1 MNKEVPQQYWAE
13 RAIGELD
20 MALSYCFLTVCM
32 QGAMVL
38 DSDAERQL
46 ALAIYAAMGDGY
58 REEEWQLA
66 VICHEE
72 LCSHIRANMRLDEAV
87 KAARFSER
95 GKAAFSRLLDRSYT
109 DAELPG

>member
-1 MNKEVPQQYWAE
+1 MKKEVIPQYRAE

-32 QGAMVL
+32 QGAMAL
-38 DSDAERQL
+38 DADSERQL
-46 ALAIYAAMGDGY
+46 ALAIYAATGSGHK
-58 REEEWQLA
+58 EEEQQLS

-72 LCSHIRANMRLDEAV
+72 LCNHIRANMRLDEAV

-95 GKAAFSRLLDRSYT
+95 GKAAFGRLLDKST
-109 DAELPG
+109 QA